1 MSPFKN
7 VVRIGLENSSMH
19 MFLRSLDAQN
29 YSNYQVYMIDDASD
43 DGSAEEIMKE
53 LWKYPRL
60 NNRITMLRNT

>member
-7 VVRIGLENSSMH
+7 LVKHGLESSSMN